1 MSDTKTEAAAPAKK
15 GGKKKLI
22 IGAAALLVLVG
33 GGVGAG
39 VYAAQSGLVGGKHE
53 AAEKP
58 AKDEPHLVPKSE
70 QKRPGE
76 GGEGG
81 EGGGEGGGHGG
92 GEGEAEAKTGAEG
105 MPTPEGHGGDRYA
118 STYYAMDK
126 DFTSNLQD
134 SVHFIQLGVA
144 VSTPYDD
151 KVVQNLKTNDIAVRS
166 AILMALGDTTEDQVF
181 TTAGKRQLQ
190 DRLVKAIN
198 ATLQQKEGFG
208 GISNVY
214 FTSFVVQ

>member
-1 MSDTKTEAAAPAKK
+1 MSDTKTEAPAPAKK

-58 AKDEPHLVPKSE
+58 AKDEPHLVLKSE

-81 EGGGEGGGHGG
+81 EGGGHGGG
-92 GEGEAEAKTGAEG
+92 GEGEAEAEAKAGGEG

-208 GISNVY
+208 GVSNVY